1 MSGSDPRADP
11 PSGASPEVVALPGAA
26 TAANG
31 NGNGR
36 SANAVGGQGGLS
48 VQGRRCASGQRRL
61 GRHPQTTCANCGA
74 ALAPDQ
80 RYCLACGQPASPVR
94 LAFLD
99 VLQGEYQPAALGADG
114 VPGGPPPAVGYY
126 APPPEP
132 DGLVGALRRYSG
144 LLALTGVLLAALL
157 IGLLV
162 GHWITGG
169 NGSTPAGKQVIEV
182 KGLSGLAAAPSAGS
196 TIGGSSSSSGTSS
209 NNNSA
214 SSTSH
219 GKSSAK
225 EEAKEDAKEVQ
236 AAKAPPVVHKK
247 TNSQSLQKLDK
258 TTGKQHAKEVN
269 KLIKGDEPIETQ

>member
-1 MSGSDPRADP
+1 VSGSDPRADP
-11 PSGASPEVVALPGAA
+11 PPGASPEVVTLPSAA

-31 NGNGR
+31 NGNGS
-36 SANAVGGQGGLS
+36 SANAASGQGGLS
-48 VQGRRCASGQRRL
+48 VQGSAAPAGSAVSAAA
-61 GRHPQTTCANCGA
+61 QTTCANCGA

-144 LLALTGVLLAALL
+144 LLALAGVLLAALL

-169 NGSTPAGKQVIEV
+169 NGSGPAGKQVIEV

-196 TIGGSSSSSGTSS
+196 TAGGSSSSGTSA
-209 NNNSA
+209 NDNSTG
-214 SSTSH
+214 STSH

-247 TNSQSLQKLDK
+247 TSSQSLQKLDK

>member
-1 MSGSDPRADP
+1 MRQRAASSRRHSDDLRQLRRRARPRPALLPRLRAARLARAPRLPRRP
-11 PSGASPEVVALPGAA
+11 PGRVPAGRARRRRGPR
-26 TAANG
+26 
-31 NGNGR
+31 R
-36 SANAVGGQGGLS
+36 SAAR
-48 VQGRRCASGQRRL
+48 GRLLRR
-61 GRHPQTTCANCGA
+61 RRP
-74 ALAPDQ
+74 
-80 RYCLACGQPASPVR
+80 SPTVS
-94 LAFLD
+94 L
-99 VLQGEYQPAALGADG
+99 
-114 VPGGPPPAVGYY
+114 
-126 APPPEP
+126 
-132 DGLVGALRRYSG
+132 GALRRYSG

-196 TIGGSSSSSGTSS
+196 TTGGSSSSAGTSS
-209 NNNSA
+209 DNTPPA
-214 SSTSH
+214 APPTA
-219 GKSSAK
+219 KSSAK

-269 KLIKGDEPIETQ
+269 EAHQRRRTDRNRALTRR

>member
-1 MSGSDPRADP
+1 MSSSDPRADP
-11 PSGASPEVVALPGAA
+11 QPGVSPEVVALPGAA
-26 TAANG
+26 AATNG
-31 NGNGR
+31 NGNG
-36 SANAVGGQGGLS
+36 AVAS
-48 VQGRRCASGQRRL
+48 ASGSA
-61 GRHPQTTCANCGA
+61 PAPSTESSATCADCGA
-74 ALAPDQ
+74 PLAPDQ

-99 VLQGEYQPAALGADG
+99 VLQGEYQPSAFGADG
-114 VPGGPPPAVGYY
+114 VPGGPPSAVGYY

-169 NGSTPAGKQVIEV
+169 NSTAPSPASRSSKSRVSADSPPRPAADRPPAG
-182 KGLSGLAAAPSAGS
+182 AAPARAHPARAPNPRTARPPKATVLSR
-196 TIGGSSSSSGTSS
+196 
-209 NNNSA
+209 
-214 SSTSH
+214 
-219 GKSSAK
+219 KK
-225 EEAKEDAKEVQ
+225 PKKPEA
-236 AAKAPPVVHKK
+236 AAKAPPAVHKK
-247 TNSQSLQKLDK
+247 TSSQSLQKLDK